1 MAQNI
6 DEVYSDLVRDERFK
20 SLYPTQSDFVQYL
33 ENEPTADADIEEL
46 FGVKSASE
54 YLKKKDQSI
63 IQNLG
68 EENSFSQSL
77 SVGQTEPVPQ
87 DPQAMVGQ
95 PQEGGDQNLGAVED
109 PYGLQALGLPPLGY
123 GKSAEGGPQPT
134 KKVDPA
140 VAQYVGSLD
149 LLIKEARGKGDI
161 TALTNVL
168 KTIGQFQL
176 DPKYSQYVK
185 QGQLKNQYDQLNSVI
200 ADIYAKKPMAFSDK
214 QFQEG
219 LTKMGLMNP
228 VGAKPQVL
236 ETARKENIPTLFP
249 KQPGAPFIQKPIQ
262 QQIDELN
269 TPKPLD
275 EKSKA
280 VISYLSSYDEQQNA
294 FDYDIQMLMG
304 NNQDPSYEMSSEFK
318 EGYLTSQEQVF
329 DKTFQTD
336 VNNMLGDAIYNL
348 PNNFFDNDAIIK
360 KSVEVIDGKTGN
372 VRTVTENKVNP
383 TRKLTTD
390 YGIYMLDD
398 AGNPKVNPIYLDRYV
413 ERMMTL
419 PSGIV
424 TPQVVDAFNMKR
436 KASGLDE
443 YTKEDI
449 VKIIKP
455 RVLRLA
461 TISAEQNLQNT
472 IVEQRLAKVN
482 VFEDEVQKVNRDLD
496 NDVKMLVGNSQKLIN
511 NYQVEIVEASK
522 SEVDVLTSKLQK
534 TNEQLYNEYT
544 IASQNTASPELK
556 NAAYQTYLQ
565 RVSENSSMYEE
576 QLSAI
581 RKDSENAF
589 KDYALKIE
597 NDAKT
602 ELEEIKK
609 KYGVVADSNEEGKLT
624 TAAYRKYRDTYKEQ
638 YNQYKAQEQANSNA
652 MGWRLTDILQSGSA
666 RVFGNAIQALNA
678 AVGYED
684 NPVTDLLK
692 YMDFVQTKS
701 EVAIKPFSQVLDEDG
716 LFSVQALKTAV
727 QSTVQQGPN
736 LGMGIAATALSGN
749 PFIGGSLMWGSETI
763 DQVGQNYRDVFART
777 GSVLQ
782 AENAAA
788 ETLQTQI
795 LIAPVYTV
803 SMLPFTKGFLSKL
816 ASGGNAFGFVKK
828 FGLGLALEAGEEIPV
843 EIAQNYLSYKFG
855 TDTPE
860 KFATWLSKNG
870 GNTALDVLPSIAVL
884 GGGSAGMETYSER
897 MTEQAKSRVLATL
910 GRLGLSQTVS
920 DAIQVI
926 GEGGVN
932 ILPEYLYR
940 TQQIDINELKDMKRA
955 FAEVVKAL
963 PQAQELIRDQDAQK
977 YYVTLA
983 SRKAEVQRKL
993 EETQDE
999 SYKEKLSE
1007 TIKSIDKKMTD
1018 MAVGKPQ
1025 QLTKITFKDGGSVV
1039 LANDEMAI
1047 FLNNKNFLNDVA
1059 DGTTQVTTQDS
1070 NINRIVEEKKK
1081 QLEVEIEQA
1090 TDKGGKRLIAA
1101 QTKARQRG
1109 ATVKDGDKLNAVAQ
1123 KARQNGQKNVD
1134 SILNQAAIL
1143 QSALTELAPGT
1154 NIVFLNNDEYLQTMD
1169 EVKGKK
1175 NSAGNFTYKKNDDG
1189 TYSIEVQI
1197 NLDKAVSTTAA
1208 HEVGHALLLR
1218 TLGMDPKL
1226 FDAMRAQL
1234 KNVIASNIDNRVLAD
1249 IDNLISNYSTVEQ
1262 SEEFLV
1268 ELGSTMVLNQKKL
1281 EISTIE
1287 KIAKVISDFIARITG
1302 GKVQLFEDISTRV
1315 DFVNFMNG
1323 MVETLST
1330 GQLAKPIKD
1339 KINAVQEQTA
1349 GQVPVQSETGVGQEM
1364 VEGEPKAKSQVA
1376 TEEGKSQEEVT
1387 SPLTPEEQEIQ
1398 QEEVA
1403 NFVENADEFNPG
1415 IAVPVNPNQSF
1426 EKFESKAQLG
1436 KYDAV
1441 IDGVSFSNELPTKTL
1456 KEIAKEYDGRLFII
1470 TSDGTGYGIDS
1481 EGNPIYGGFGFLT
1494 HPKNQEDGV
1503 GFASVDTSTVKS
1515 TVTRIRKIYGNG
1527 KVAVL
1532 VMIQPPYT
1540 TINNSYGSH
1549 YFIRSMK
1556 QLASDPKQLN
1566 EAKNS
1571 FKEWVQ
1577 SNKEAMRNLKKED
1590 SKKGKRNTLSSLFRL
1605 IDSIDANTDVNA
1617 FTKEFLKDTTFDSRK
1632 LIFQGLI
1639 PDKANLQMGK
1649 NTPAL
1654 KRLFIE
1660 NGFNTESFLAEYGDK
1675 TFLSDNLIAEDKG
1688 GFVVGGFE
1696 IDIKAEEKMLSE
1708 IEELQSK
1715 GFVHPLFNGKL
1726 PGTNHF
1732 ALDGLYGVNENFV
1745 KFNKPQRVFDYEK
1758 IASLYENENLIPTEK
1773 PKKKTDVEEGRKY
1786 ASDKRDEIVRENFK
1800 SEGDYEVEAVE
1811 KIKEKFPPNK
1821 QLNFEKEIL
1830 PDLGYT
1836 NLKSAKKIA
1845 FKKGIGES
1853 MGILVDRDADVAT
1866 DVARGTGFQPTKAG
1880 KEGLKKADFKK
1891 GFGSKSQLTAP
1902 SSDKWSPSLTQSQV
1916 DAKLSETGVRTKTEN
1931 DRLLQ
1936 ETQKGNETQRNNIS
1950 TYSSFVNG
1958 IISKYGKDNLANKN
1972 ILDAGAGLGI
1982 GAKAATQA
1990 GIANSYK
1997 TFEPFPSISDG
2008 KWEKFSGT
2016 QQPNF
2021 TDFAAIENN
2030 SQDILVNNAVL
2041 NVVPADIR
2049 QSIVENIGRVLKP
2062 GGQAYVSVR
2071 GIKESAL
2078 MESLAAAKGGKSK
2091 NVFLSDSEYYVPGT
2105 QGDYQK
2111 GFSEVE
2117 LQAYVQDV
2125 LGSQYDVQISREP
2138 FWKSNANAPK
2148 VVITKKEKATEPF
2161 KSKSQLDF
2169 TQIRPEY
2176 DAVMN
2181 QQFGTKKAAYKALVE
2196 KGYTPKRIKEAIG
2209 LYDFDESAFKQ
2220 AQSEI
2225 AVNAINAV
2233 AQTYNNRQ
2241 DEIKDMI
2248 NQNIG
2253 DMESIYGDLIDQG
2266 YSNLEIF
2273 TAARDLDFL
2282 SPQDLVDIFG
2292 AEYRQTVKKAINA
2305 STPYPTDFLD
2315 ELEDD
2320 ARTLK
2325 VSQRAA
2331 DVADVVRET
2340 GLGLVDSAV
2349 AIDAL
2354 LEYLKTNGF
2363 DQIAIALTE
2372 GVKQFAKD
2380 RGVLEKTADWAD
2392 AVTSGT
2398 LGDKLYSPEAI
2409 NYAFSVSSELFSQAG
2424 RILQLAR
2431 YFNETNQLA
2440 MIERQLS
2447 ASGVVL
2453 TQMQKQTLEA
2463 LVNDY
2468 KAAQDDNKAKLKAL
2482 EEDWSD
2488 QAWEAFNES
2497 EKAVG
2502 MATIRVAQFL
2512 EARKPIF
2519 WNERLT
2525 SGAARA
2531 LLNVGTTVLS
2541 FVANVENNIW
2551 STNWA
2556 ARTIQKFR
2564 DALGSGI
2571 KGNTLSFSNWKMARK
2586 LTSKR
2591 MWFDMNNNAK
2601 FGVIDTSQGI
2611 NRYYD
2616 NLAQVNFFRDVKWN
2630 YNFMK
2635 AMVKKVLN
2643 KDFESMTPEEQ
2654 ADAYD
2659 LTLVKLKSG
2668 DVELRDGK
2676 TYTFARSLAWSLGT
2690 GPILAAS
2697 RGNASLLLNT
2707 GGPLFAEAT
2716 GRIMSYGG
2724 DIAFGYM
2731 AAQRAMIDY
2740 FQNVQGTRF
2749 QNGIF
2754 DSMLNEADG
2763 KMDEKTIR
2771 ALSEIL
2777 RADAELYARFEKE
2790 GLKRTL
2796 LGDNIISGGISLLR
2810 GKLRKKIR
2818 TTYTENRKLVGGST
2832 MADELRREFLTLRGL
2847 KKNTLQLVDV
2857 GLFTLMPFT
2866 KVPVNFLGS
2875 AIAKTVPVISGPKYI
2890 MAEAFYQFK
2899 YNQFNQKYPGIPALT
2914 TDKQKRDYEKAKIDL
2929 FAAKRQATYDAAQF
2943 VTSLAIYGIAMSA
2956 VKAGAILT
2964 DGGGDPEKEKALKTF
2979 GLRGGLYNATLH
2991 WEYLTSGMPSNFL
3004 ARRKAFAKEGDVM
3017 LNTNNAGFL
3026 GYAMGLY
3033 ASVYD
3038 GERKQEADNVMS
3050 LFDTQKSA
3058 LSMLATTAVSSG
3070 IENLPMFQGLA
3081 RIGEL
3086 LNDLKTPESSKNA
3099 WNNFASGTLS
3109 TSTAVFFPSFF
3120 SFMSKGNGEIVQ
3132 SAGEINKRA
3141 EDPNWPSVYGDVAV
3155 RVVQKLNRNISFN
3168 ENTRNE
3174 YYKAQIGPFG
3184 EDLSYKVTGA
3194 EPGTA
3199 LAYIQAFIDPFA
3211 IRMFSAPAKENQ
3223 REIQAY
3229 RESAQLFGNMT
3240 NLALIFQ
3247 QMTGR
3252 DFEWKTDGKTSSF
3265 FGIITNPMKNQFTY
3279 SKSAE
3284 NVGGLDE
3291 ENTYKL
3297 FDYNLPNDLYRQELK
3312 LRGEEFRKGMRKY
3325 IGVFEEVR
3333 AQVKTAVEDDDLER
3347 AKRLITNVFEEYQ
3360 NTLAETQRDYLLN
3373 YQTNREKQYLSTMN
3387 NRKLF
3392 TEQEKQIMK
3401 KNGFMNE
3408 QGLIP

>member
-1 MAQNI
+1 
-6 DEVYSDLVRDERFK
+6 
-20 SLYPTQSDFVQYL
+20 
-33 ENEPTADADIEEL
+33 
-46 FGVKSASE
+46 
-54 YLKKKDQSI
+54 
-63 IQNLG
+63 
-68 EENSFSQSL
+68 
-77 SVGQTEPVPQ
+77 
-87 DPQAMVGQ
+87 
-95 PQEGGDQNLGAVED
+95 
-109 PYGLQALGLPPLGY
+109 
-123 GKSAEGGPQPT
+123 
-134 KKVDPA
+134 
-140 VAQYVGSLD
+140 
-149 LLIKEARGKGDI
+149 
-161 TALTNVL
+161 
-168 KTIGQFQL
+168 
-176 DPKYSQYVK
+176 
-185 QGQLKNQYDQLNSVI
+185 
-200 ADIYAKKPMAFSDK
+200 
-214 QFQEG
+214 
-219 LTKMGLMNP
+219 
-228 VGAKPQVL
+228 
-236 ETARKENIPTLFP
+236 
-249 KQPGAPFIQKPIQ
+249 
-262 QQIDELN
+262 
-269 TPKPLD
+269 
-275 EKSKA
+275 
-280 VISYLSSYDEQQNA
+280 
-294 FDYDIQMLMG
+294 
-304 NNQDPSYEMSSEFK
+304 
-318 EGYLTSQEQVF
+318 
-329 DKTFQTD
+329 
-336 VNNMLGDAIYNL
+336 
-348 PNNFFDNDAIIK
+348 
-360 KSVEVIDGKTGN
+360 
-372 VRTVTENKVNP
+372 
-383 TRKLTTD
+383 
-390 YGIYMLDD
+390 
-398 AGNPKVNPIYLDRYV
+398 
-413 ERMMTL
+413 
-419 PSGIV
+419 
-424 TPQVVDAFNMKR
+424 
-436 KASGLDE
+436 
-443 YTKEDI
+443 
-449 VKIIKP
+449 
-455 RVLRLA
+455 
-461 TISAEQNLQNT
+461 
-472 IVEQRLAKVN
+472 
-482 VFEDEVQKVNRDLD
+482 
-496 NDVKMLVGNSQKLIN
+496 
-511 NYQVEIVEASK
+511 
-522 SEVDVLTSKLQK
+522 
-534 TNEQLYNEYT
+534 
-544 IASQNTASPELK
+544 
-556 NAAYQTYLQ
+556 
-565 RVSENSSMYEE
+565 
-576 QLSAI
+576 
-581 RKDSENAF
+581 
-589 KDYALKIE
+589 
-597 NDAKT
+597 
-602 ELEEIKK
+602 
-609 KYGVVADSNEEGKLT
+609 
-624 TAAYRKYRDTYKEQ
+624 
-638 YNQYKAQEQANSNA
+638 
-652 MGWRLTDILQSGSA
+652 
-666 RVFGNAIQALNA
+666 
-678 AVGYED
+678 
-684 NPVTDLLK
+684 
-692 YMDFVQTKS
+692 
-701 EVAIKPFSQVLDEDG
+701 
-716 LFSVQALKTAV
+716 
-727 QSTVQQGPN
+727 
-736 LGMGIAATALSGN
+736 
-749 PFIGGSLMWGSETI
+749 
-763 DQVGQNYRDVFART
+763 
-777 GSVLQ
+777 
-782 AENAAA
+782 
-788 ETLQTQI
+788 
-795 LIAPVYTV
+795 
-803 SMLPFTKGFLSKL
+803 
-816 ASGGNAFGFVKK
+816 
-828 FGLGLALEAGEEIPV
+828 
-843 EIAQNYLSYKFG
+843 
-855 TDTPE
+855 
-860 KFATWLSKNG
+860 
-870 GNTALDVLPSIAVL
+870 
-884 GGGSAGMETYSER
+884 
-897 MTEQAKSRVLATL
+897 
-910 GRLGLSQTVS
+910 
-920 DAIQVI
+920 
-926 GEGGVN
+926 
-932 ILPEYLYR
+932 
-940 TQQIDINELKDMKRA
+940 
-955 FAEVVKAL
+955 
-963 PQAQELIRDQDAQK
+963 
-977 YYVTLA
+977 
-983 SRKAEVQRKL
+983 
-993 EETQDE
+993 
-999 SYKEKLSE
+999 
-1007 TIKSIDKKMTD
+1007 
-1018 MAVGKPQ
+1018 
-1025 QLTKITFKDGGSVV
+1025 
-1039 LANDEMAI
+1039 
-1047 FLNNKNFLNDVA
+1047 
-1059 DGTTQVTTQDS
+1059 
-1070 NINRIVEEKKK
+1070 
-1081 QLEVEIEQA
+1081 
-1090 TDKGGKRLIAA
+1090 
-1101 QTKARQRG
+1101 
-1109 ATVKDGDKLNAVAQ
+1109 
-1123 KARQNGQKNVD
+1123 
-1134 SILNQAAIL
+1134 
-1143 QSALTELAPGT
+1143 
-1154 NIVFLNNDEYLQTMD
+1154 
-1169 EVKGKK
+1169 
-1175 NSAGNFTYKKNDDG
+1175 
-1189 TYSIEVQI
+1189 
-1197 NLDKAVSTTAA
+1197 
-1208 HEVGHALLLR
+1208 
-1218 TLGMDPKL
+1218 
-1226 FDAMRAQL
+1226 
-1234 KNVIASNIDNRVLAD
+1234 
-1249 IDNLISNYSTVEQ
+1249 
-1262 SEEFLV
+1262 
-1268 ELGSTMVLNQKKL
+1268 
-1281 EISTIE
+1281 
-1287 KIAKVISDFIARITG
+1287 
-1302 GKVQLFEDISTRV
+1302 
-1315 DFVNFMNG
+1315 
-1323 MVETLST
+1323 
-1330 GQLAKPIKD
+1330 
-1339 KINAVQEQTA
+1339 
-1349 GQVPVQSETGVGQEM
+1349 
-1364 VEGEPKAKSQVA
+1364 
-1376 TEEGKSQEEVT
+1376 
-1387 SPLTPEEQEIQ
+1387 
-1398 QEEVA
+1398 
-1403 NFVENADEFNPG
+1403 
-1415 IAVPVNPNQSF
+1415 
-1426 EKFESKAQLG
+1426 
-1436 KYDAV
+1436 
-1441 IDGVSFSNELPTKTL
+1441 
-1456 KEIAKEYDGRLFII
+1456 
-1470 TSDGTGYGIDS
+1470 
-1481 EGNPIYGGFGFLT
+1481 
-1494 HPKNQEDGV
+1494 
-1503 GFASVDTSTVKS
+1503 
-1515 TVTRIRKIYGNG
+1515 
-1527 KVAVL
+1527 
-1532 VMIQPPYT
+1532 
-1540 TINNSYGSH
+1540 
-1549 YFIRSMK
+1549 
-1556 QLASDPKQLN
+1556 
-1566 EAKNS
+1566 
-1571 FKEWVQ
+1571 
-1577 SNKEAMRNLKKED
+1577 
-1590 SKKGKRNTLSSLFRL
+1590 
-1605 IDSIDANTDVNA
+1605 
-1617 FTKEFLKDTTFDSRK
+1617 
-1632 LIFQGLI
+1632 
-1639 PDKANLQMGK
+1639 
-1649 NTPAL
+1649 
-1654 KRLFIE
+1654 
-1660 NGFNTESFLAEYGDK
+1660 
-1675 TFLSDNLIAEDKG
+1675 
-1688 GFVVGGFE
+1688 
-1696 IDIKAEEKMLSE
+1696 
-1708 IEELQSK
+1708 
-1715 GFVHPLFNGKL
+1715 
-1726 PGTNHF
+1726 
-1732 ALDGLYGVNENFV
+1732 
-1745 KFNKPQRVFDYEK
+1745 
-1758 IASLYENENLIPTEK
+1758 
-1773 PKKKTDVEEGRKY
+1773 
-1786 ASDKRDEIVRENFK
+1786 
-1800 SEGDYEVEAVE
+1800 
-1811 KIKEKFPPNK
+1811 
-1821 QLNFEKEIL
+1821 
-1830 PDLGYT
+1830 
-1836 NLKSAKKIA
+1836 
-1845 FKKGIGES
+1845 

>member
-1 MAQNI
+1 
-6 DEVYSDLVRDERFK
+6 
-20 SLYPTQSDFVQYL
+20 
-33 ENEPTADADIEEL
+33 
-46 FGVKSASE
+46 
-54 YLKKKDQSI
+54 
-63 IQNLG
+63 
-68 EENSFSQSL
+68 
-77 SVGQTEPVPQ
+77 
-87 DPQAMVGQ
+87 
-95 PQEGGDQNLGAVED
+95 
-109 PYGLQALGLPPLGY
+109 
-123 GKSAEGGPQPT
+123 
-134 KKVDPA
+134 
-140 VAQYVGSLD
+140 
-149 LLIKEARGKGDI
+149 
-161 TALTNVL
+161 
-168 KTIGQFQL
+168 
-176 DPKYSQYVK
+176 
-185 QGQLKNQYDQLNSVI
+185 
-200 ADIYAKKPMAFSDK
+200 
-214 QFQEG
+214 
-219 LTKMGLMNP
+219 MN
-228 VGAKPQVL
+228 
-236 ETARKENIPTLFP
+236 
-249 KQPGAPFIQKPIQ
+249 
-262 QQIDELN
+262 
-269 TPKPLD
+269 
-275 EKSKA
+275 
-280 VISYLSSYDEQQNA
+280 
-294 FDYDIQMLMG
+294 
-304 NNQDPSYEMSSEFK
+304 
-318 EGYLTSQEQVF
+318 
-329 DKTFQTD
+329 
-336 VNNMLGDAIYNL
+336 
-348 PNNFFDNDAIIK
+348 
-360 KSVEVIDGKTGN
+360 
-372 VRTVTENKVNP
+372 
-383 TRKLTTD
+383 
-390 YGIYMLDD
+390 
-398 AGNPKVNPIYLDRYV
+398 
-413 ERMMTL
+413 
-419 PSGIV
+419 
-424 TPQVVDAFNMKR
+424 
-436 KASGLDE
+436 
-443 YTKEDI
+443 
-449 VKIIKP
+449 
-455 RVLRLA
+455 
-461 TISAEQNLQNT
+461 
-472 IVEQRLAKVN
+472 
-482 VFEDEVQKVNRDLD
+482 
-496 NDVKMLVGNSQKLIN
+496 
-511 NYQVEIVEASK
+511 
-522 SEVDVLTSKLQK
+522 EVD
-534 TNEQLYNEYT
+534 
-544 IASQNTASPELK
+544 
-556 NAAYQTYLQ
+556 
-565 RVSENSSMYEE
+565 
-576 QLSAI
+576 
-581 RKDSENAF
+581 
-589 KDYALKIE
+589 
-597 NDAKT
+597 
-602 ELEEIKK
+602 
-609 KYGVVADSNEEGKLT
+609 
-624 TAAYRKYRDTYKEQ
+624 
-638 YNQYKAQEQANSNA
+638 
-652 MGWRLTDILQSGSA
+652 
-666 RVFGNAIQALNA
+666 
-678 AVGYED
+678 
-684 NPVTDLLK
+684 
-692 YMDFVQTKS
+692 
-701 EVAIKPFSQVLDEDG
+701 
-716 LFSVQALKTAV
+716 
-727 QSTVQQGPN
+727 
-736 LGMGIAATALSGN
+736 
-749 PFIGGSLMWGSETI
+749 
-763 DQVGQNYRDVFART
+763 
-777 GSVLQ
+777 
-782 AENAAA
+782 
-788 ETLQTQI
+788 
-795 LIAPVYTV
+795 
-803 SMLPFTKGFLSKL
+803 
-816 ASGGNAFGFVKK
+816 
-828 FGLGLALEAGEEIPV
+828 
-843 EIAQNYLSYKFG
+843 
-855 TDTPE
+855 
-860 KFATWLSKNG
+860 
-870 GNTALDVLPSIAVL
+870 
-884 GGGSAGMETYSER
+884 
-897 MTEQAKSRVLATL
+897 
-910 GRLGLSQTVS
+910 
-920 DAIQVI
+920 
-926 GEGGVN
+926 
-932 ILPEYLYR
+932 
-940 TQQIDINELKDMKRA
+940 
-955 FAEVVKAL
+955 
-963 PQAQELIRDQDAQK
+963 
-977 YYVTLA
+977 
-983 SRKAEVQRKL
+983 
-993 EETQDE
+993 
-999 SYKEKLSE
+999 
-1007 TIKSIDKKMTD
+1007 
-1018 MAVGKPQ
+1018 
-1025 QLTKITFKDGGSVV
+1025 
-1039 LANDEMAI
+1039 
-1047 FLNNKNFLNDVA
+1047 
-1059 DGTTQVTTQDS
+1059 
-1070 NINRIVEEKKK
+1070 
-1081 QLEVEIEQA
+1081 
-1090 TDKGGKRLIAA
+1090 
-1101 QTKARQRG
+1101 
-1109 ATVKDGDKLNAVAQ
+1109 
-1123 KARQNGQKNVD
+1123 
-1134 SILNQAAIL
+1134 
-1143 QSALTELAPGT
+1143 
-1154 NIVFLNNDEYLQTMD
+1154 
-1169 EVKGKK
+1169 GKK
-1175 NSAGNFTYKKNDDG
+1175 NSVGNFTFKKNEDG
-1189 TYSIEVQI
+1189 TYDVEIQI
-1197 NLDKAVSTTAA
+1197 NLDKAVSTTVA

-1218 TLGMDPKL
+1218 ALGSDPKL

-1234 KNVIASNIDNRVLAD
+1234 KNVISSKIDNRALAD
-1249 IDNLISNYSTVEQ
+1249 IDKLLANYSKAEQ
-1262 SEEFLV
+1262 GEEFLV
-1268 ELGSTMVLNQKKL
+1268 ELGSVMVLNQKKL
-1281 EISTIE
+1281 DIATIE

-1302 GKVQLFEDISTRV
+1302 GKVQLFDKISTRV
-1315 DFVNFMNG
+1315 DFANFMNG

-1330 GQLAKPIKD
+1330 GQLAAPI
-1339 KINAVQEQTA
+1339 
-1349 GQVPVQSETGVGQEM
+1349 
-1364 VEGEPKAKSQVA
+1364 
-1376 TEEGKSQEEVT
+1376 
-1387 SPLTPEEQEIQ
+1387 
-1398 QEEVA
+1398 
-1403 NFVENADEFNPG
+1403 
-1415 IAVPVNPNQSF
+1415 
-1426 EKFESKAQLG
+1426 
-1436 KYDAV
+1436 
-1441 IDGVSFSNELPTKTL
+1441 
-1456 KEIAKEYDGRLFII
+1456 R
-1470 TSDGTGYGIDS
+1470 
-1481 EGNPIYGGFGFLT
+1481 
-1494 HPKNQEDGV
+1494 
-1503 GFASVDTSTVKS
+1503 
-1515 TVTRIRKIYGNG
+1515 
-1527 KVAVL
+1527 
-1532 VMIQPPYT
+1532 
-1540 TINNSYGSH
+1540 
-1549 YFIRSMK
+1549 
-1556 QLASDPKQLN
+1556 
-1566 EAKNS
+1566 
-1571 FKEWVQ
+1571 
-1577 SNKEAMRNLKKED
+1577 
-1590 SKKGKRNTLSSLFRL
+1590 
-1605 IDSIDANTDVNA
+1605 
-1617 FTKEFLKDTTFDSRK
+1617 
-1632 LIFQGLI
+1632 
-1639 PDKANLQMGK
+1639 
-1649 NTPAL
+1649 
-1654 KRLFIE
+1654 
-1660 NGFNTESFLAEYGDK
+1660 
-1675 TFLSDNLIAEDKG
+1675 
-1688 GFVVGGFE
+1688 
-1696 IDIKAEEKMLSE
+1696 
-1708 IEELQSK
+1708 
-1715 GFVHPLFNGKL
+1715 
-1726 PGTNHF
+1726 
-1732 ALDGLYGVNENFV
+1732 
-1745 KFNKPQRVFDYEK
+1745 EK
-1758 IASLYENENLIPTEK
+1758 IASQSQKGTQATQESQTQGVRSKARVNIENVELVKNRYTNPSFSDIIEFKVDGGYLEIGKVKGAARYGIITLMVDEEQRNNGIATALLKRALNETKGELSGMASNDVAVALNYKLGMRTFEGGRELSLEETKKQRADNSYESVRMILPEGKQGDNYKPFVEAKEVRSKAQEGQAVDKDVISVTDYNERARELAQAVKRGDIGAINTMAKEMAVKVPSNAVLVPMPSKTGKATNMKILAEAISKISMAPVADVLTGKNRKSLYEA
-1773 PKKKTDVEEGRKY
+1773 KKKGESISADDLKMELSGKLPKGKIPIIIDNVLATGTTFRAAKDVIPNAKIIVHSVDQLAFAQATQESQTEEEIILDAVENPLTTEDVEGREIEPGYEVFDQPIVIDSTKGRTNRKPFRSK
-1786 ASDKRDEIVRENFK
+1786 ASIKRDFEINDDDFVDADEINGKTMVGFMGDVQVTGSVTTPTGLTLTGFGGPNYPAQANRNLEKDADGYFVGKAAVWASTFKDSTGKLMKRMKNAQGALIGAQQNTGILGNRLMLKYFGEELKTASEKINSEETIVNFIN
-1800 SEGDYEVEAVE
+1800 E
-1811 KIKEKFPPNK
+1811 KIKTQFKKDKKTGVTSTYSEALGGVESFSSIDEFVDYLDPYFTSDQFVAKYPDSNNIVQKGDKKVTLLEAENTKKGERVVPYELRGGLFVKMFNIDSHKKFGVPSIVQGK
-1821 QLNFEKEIL
+1821 
-1830 PDLGYT
+1830 GYT
-1836 NLKSAKKIA
+1836 YDETVLEYANDTMFGEAGYGDFVGFVEFDPDTLKLEKVDQSSDFFNPSYEWVITAEKVRFKYFNEFLDGRALFYENVSASKKANQTPFGLRGKAAAARAI
-1845 FKKGIGES
+1845 
-1853 MGILVDRDADVAT
+1853 MGS
-1866 DVARGTGFQPTKAG
+1866 QPTTTIDSKKV
-1880 KEGLKKADFKK
+1880 KERQK

-1902 SSDKWSPSLTQSQV
+1902 SSDKWSPSLTQEQV
-1916 DAKLSETGVRTKTEN
+1916 DAKLAETGVRTKTEN

-1936 ETQKGNETQRNNIS
+1936 ETKKGNETQRNNIS

-2062 GGQAYVSVR
+2062 GGQAYISVR

-2078 MESLAAAKGGKSK
+2078 MESLAAAKSGKSK

-2117 LQAYVQDV
+2117 LQAYAQDV
-2125 LGSQYDVQISREP
+2125 LGPQYDVQISREP

-2148 VVITKKEKATEPF
+2148 VVITKKEKATGPF

-2181 QQFGTKKAAYKALVE
+2181 QQFGTKKAAYKALIE

-2209 LYDFDESAFKQ
+2209 LYDFDESAFKK

-2225 AVNAINAV
+2225 AVNAITAV
-2233 AQTYNNRQ
+2233 AQTYNDRQ
-2241 DEIKDMI
+2241 DEIKDAI
-2248 NQNIG
+2248 SQNIG
-2253 DMESIYGDLIDQG
+2253 DMESIYGQLIEDG
-2266 YSNLEIF
+2266 FSNLEIF
-2273 TAARDLDFL
+2273 TAARDLEFL
-2282 SPQDLVDIFG
+2282 SPQDLIDIFG
-2292 AEYRQTVKKAINA
+2292 AEYRETVKRAINA

-2315 ELEDD
+2315 ELEGD

-2325 VSQRAA
+2325 VSQTAA
-2331 DVADVVRET
+2331 DVADVVREA

-2349 AIDAL
+2349 AIDSL

-2380 RGVLEKTADWAD
+2380 RGILEKTADWTA

-2440 MIERQLS
+2440 MIERQLA

-2453 TQMQKQTLEA
+2453 TQMQKQTLES

-2468 KAAQDDNKAKLKAL
+2468 KAAQADNKEKLKAL

-2531 LLNVGTTVLS
+2531 LLNVGTTILS

-2551 STNWA
+2551 STNFA

-2571 KGNTLSFSNWKMARK
+2571 KGNTLSFSNWRMARK

-2601 FGVIDTSQGI
+2601 FGVMDTSQGI

-2635 AMVKKVLN
+2635 TMVKKVLN
-2643 KDFESMTPEEQ
+2643 RDFESMTPEEQ

-2668 DVELRDGK
+2668 DIELRDGK

-2690 GPILAAS
+2690 GPMLAAS

-2749 QNGIF
+2749 QNGVF
-2754 DSMLNEADG
+2754 DSMLSEADG

-2818 TTYTENRKLVGGST
+2818 TMYTENRKVVGGSNL
-2832 MADELRREFLTLRGL
+2832 AQELRRELLTVRGL
-2847 KKNTLQLVDV
+2847 GKNTLQLIDV

-2875 AIAKTVPVISGPKYI
+2875 AIAKTLPVISGPKYI
-2890 MAEAFYQFK
+2890 IAEGLYQFK
-2899 YNQFNQKYPGIPALT
+2899 YNQFNEKYPGIPPLT

-2929 FAAKRQATYDAAQF
+2929 FSAKRQATYDAAQF

-2991 WEYLTSGMPSNFL
+2991 WEYIKAGMPSNFL
-3004 ARRKAFAKEGDVM
+3004 ARRKGFVKEGDVM

-3038 GERKQEADNVMS
+3038 GERKQEADNTMS

-3120 SFMSKGNGEIVQ
+3120 SFMSKGNAEMVQ

-3141 EDPNWPSVYGDVAV
+3141 EDPSWPSVYGDVV
-3155 RVVQKLNRNISFN
+3155 LRVVQKLNRNISFN

-3174 YYKAQIGPFG
+3174 YYEAQIGPFG
-3184 EDLSYKVTGA
+3184 EDLSYKVTVA

-3199 LAYIQAFIDPFA
+3199 GAYVQAFLDPFA

-3252 DFEWKTDGKTSSF
+3252 DFEWRPDGKTSSF

-3279 SKSAE
+3279 SNYAK

-3312 LRGEEFRKGMRKY
+3312 LRGEEFRKAMRKY
-3325 IGVFEEVR
+3325 IGKFETVR
-3333 AQVKTAVEDDDLER
+3333 AQVQTFVEQGDEES

-3360 NTLAETQRDYLLN
+3360 STLAETQKDYLLN

-3408 QGLIP
+3408 EGLIP

>member
-6 DEVYSDLVRDERFK
+6 DEVYSDLVQDERFK

-46 FGVKSASE
+46 FGIRSASE

-68 EENSFSQSL
+68 EENSFSQSPL
-77 SVGQTEPVPQ
+77 VGQTEPVSQ
-87 DPQAMVGQ
+87 EPQAMVEQ
-95 PQEGGDQNLGAVED
+95 PQQGGDQNLGGVED

-149 LLIKEARGKGDI
+149 LLVKEARGKGDI

-236 ETARKENIPTLFP
+236 ETARKENSPTMFP

-262 QQIDELN
+262 QLIDEIS
-269 TPKPLD
+269 TPEPLD
-275 EKSKA
+275 QKSKA
-280 VISYLSSYDEQQNA
+280 VISYLSSYDEEKNA
-294 FDYDIQMLMG
+294 FDYDIQLLMG
-304 NNQDPSYEMSSEFK
+304 NNQNPGYEMSSTLK
-318 EGYLTSQEQVF
+318 ADYLTSQEQTF
-329 DKTFQTD
+329 DKTFQAD

-383 TRKLTTD
+383 NRKLTTD

-461 TISAEQNLQNT
+461 TISAQQNLENS
-472 IVEQRLAKVN
+472 IVEQRLAKIN
-482 VFEDEVQKVNRDLD
+482 VFEDEVEKVNRDLD
-496 NDVKMLVGNSQKLIN
+496 YDVKMLVSNSQKLIN
-511 NYQVEIVEASK
+511 NYQIEIVESSK
-522 SEVDVLTSKLQK
+522 EEVDVLTSKLQK

-544 IASQNTASPELK
+544 ISAQNTASPELK

-581 RKDSENAF
+581 RKNSENTF

-597 NDAKT
+597 GDAKV
-602 ELEEIKK
+602 ELDGIKK
-609 KYGVVADSNEEGKLT
+609 KYGVVADANEEGKLT
-624 TAAYRKYRDTYKEQ
+624 TAAYRKYVEAYKDQ
-638 YNQYKAQEQANSNA
+638 YNQYKTQEQVNSNA

-684 NPVTDLLK
+684 NPLTDLMK

-701 EVAIKPFSQVLDEDG
+701 EVAIKPFSQVLDDEG

-816 ASGGNAFGFVKK
+816 ARGGNALGFAKK
-828 FGLGLALEAGEEIPV
+828 FGYGLALEAGEEIPV
-843 EIAQNYLSYKFG
+843 EITQNYLSYKFG

-897 MTEQAKSRVLATL
+897 MTEQAKGRVLATL
-910 GRLGLSQTVS
+910 GRLGMSQTVA

-955 FAEVVKAL
+955 FGEVVKAL

-999 SYKEKLSE
+999 SYKEKLTE

-1039 LANDEMAI
+1039 LADDEMAI

-1081 QLEVEIEQA
+1081 QLEVEIEEA
-1090 TDKGGKRLIAA
+1090 TDKGAKVLNAA
-1101 QTKARQRG
+1101 QTKAKQRG
-1109 ATVKDGDKLNAVAQ
+1109 ATVKDGNKLNAVAQ

-1134 SILNQAAIL
+1134 SILNEATVL
-1143 QSALTELAPGT
+1143 QSALTELAPGAS
-1154 NIVFLNNDEYLQTMD
+1154 IVFLNNDEYLQTMD
-1169 EVKGKK
+1169 EVDGKE
-1175 NSAGNFTYKKNDDG
+1175 NSVGNFTYKKNDDG
-1189 TYSIEVQI
+1189 TYSIEIQI
-1197 NLDKAVSTTAA
+1197 NLDRAVSTTVA

-1226 FDAMRAQL
+1226 FDTMRAQL
-1234 KNVIASNIDNRVLAD
+1234 KNVIASKIDNRVLAD
-1249 IDNLISNYSTVEQ
+1249 IDKLISDYSSVGQ

-1268 ELGSTMVLNQKKL
+1268 ELGSIMVLNQKKL
-1281 EISTIE
+1281 EISIIE

-1302 GKVQLFEDISTRV
+1302 GKVQLFDKISTRV

-1364 VEGEPKAKSQVA
+1364 VEGKPKAESQGI
-1376 TEEGKSQEEVT
+1376 TEEGKNQEEVIVDAVEN
-1387 SPLTPEEQEIQ
+1387 PLTTEDVEGREI
-1398 QEEVA
+1398 EPGYEVFDQPIVVDA
-1403 NFVENADEFNPG
+1403 SKGRTNRKPFR
-1415 IAVPVNPNQSF
+1415 
-1426 EKFESKAQLG
+1426 SKASIKRDFTISDNDFADVDAIEG
-1436 KYDAV
+1436 KTMVGFMGDV
-1441 IDGVSFSNELPTKTL
+1441 QITGSVTTPTGLTL
-1456 KEIAKEYDGRLFII
+1456 
-1470 TSDGTGYGIDS
+1470 S
-1481 EGNPIYGGFGFLT
+1481 GFGG
-1494 HPKNQEDGV
+1494 PNYPAQ
-1503 GFASVDTSTVKS
+1503 A
-1515 TVTRIRKIYGNG
+1515 N
-1527 KVAVL
+1527 
-1532 VMIQPPYT
+1532 
-1540 TINNSYGSH
+1540 
-1549 YFIRSMK
+1549 
-1556 QLASDPKQLN
+1556 
-1566 EAKNS
+1566 
-1571 FKEWVQ
+1571 
-1577 SNKEAMRNLKKED
+1577 RNLEKDADGYFVGKAAVWSSTFED
-1590 SKKGKRNTLSSLFRL
+1590 STGKLMKRMQDAEGALIGAQQNTGILGNRL
-1605 IDSIDANTDVNA
+1605 
-1617 FTKEFLKDTTFDSRK
+1617 
-1632 LIFQGLI
+1632 
-1639 PDKANLQMGK
+1639 
-1649 NTPAL
+1649 
-1654 KRLFIE
+1654 
-1660 NGFNTESFLAEYGDK
+1660 
-1675 TFLSDNLIAEDKG
+1675 
-1688 GFVVGGFE
+1688 
-1696 IDIKAEEKMLSE
+1696 MLRYFG
-1708 IEELQSK
+1708 EELKTAS
-1715 GFVHPLFNGKL
+1715 
-1726 PGTNHF
+1726 
-1732 ALDGLYGVNENFV
+1732 
-1745 KFNKPQRVFDYEK
+1745 EK
-1758 IASLYENENLIPTEK
+1758 INS
-1773 PKKKTDVEEGRKY
+1773 EET
-1786 ASDKRDEIVRENFK
+1786 IVNFIN
-1800 SEGDYEVEAVE
+1800 E
-1811 KIKEKFPPNK
+1811 KIKTQFKKDKNTGVTSTFSEGLGGVESFSSIEEFVDYLDPYFTSDQFVAKYPNSNNIVQKGDKKVTLLESKNTKKDRRIVPYELRGALFVKMFNIDSHKKFG
-1821 QLNFEKEIL
+1821 L
-1830 PDLGYT
+1830 PSIVPGKGYT
-1836 NLKSAKKIA
+1836 YDKTVLEYANDTMFGEAGYGDFVGFVEFDPTTLKLEKVDQSSDFFNPSYEWVITAEKVRFKYFNEFVDGRALFYDNTSASKEANQTPFGLRPKAAAARAI
-1845 FKKGIGES
+1845 
-1853 MGILVDRDADVAT
+1853 MGSQPITTIEADKV
-1866 DVARGTGFQPTKAG
+1866 
-1880 KEGLKKADFKK
+1880 KERQK

-1902 SSDKWSPSLTQSQV
+1902 SSDKWSSSLTQAQV
-1916 DAKLSETGVRTKTEN
+1916 DAKLAETGVRTKTEN

-1958 IISKYGKDNLANKN
+1958 IISKYGKENLASKN

-2148 VVITKKEKATEPF
+2148 VVITKKEKATGPF

-2233 AQTYNNRQ
+2233 AQTYNDRQ

-2380 RGVLEKTADWAD
+2380 RGILEKTADWAD

-2571 KGNTLSFSNWKMARK
+2571 KGNTLSFSNWRMARK

-2591 MWFDMNNNAK
+2591 MWFDMHNNAK
-2601 FGVIDTSQGI
+2601 FGVMDTTQGI

-2643 KDFESMTPEEQ
+2643 RDFESMTPEEQ

-2777 RADAELYARFEKE
+2777 RADAELYSRFEKE

-2818 TTYTENRKLVGGST
+2818 TLYTENRKVVGGST
-2832 MADELRREFLTLRGL
+2832 IAEELRREVLTGRGL
-2847 KKNTLQLVDV
+2847 IKNTLQVVDV

-2875 AIAKTVPVISGPKYI
+2875 AIAKTVPFLAGPKYI
-2890 MAEAFYQFK
+2890 FAEGLYQFK
-2899 YNQFNQKYPGIPALT
+2899 YNEFNKKYPGIPPLT

-2929 FAAKRQATYDAAQF
+2929 FAAKRQATYDSAQF

-3004 ARRKAFAKEGDVM
+3004 ARRKGFAKEGDVM

-3120 SFMSKGNGEIVQ
+3120 SLMSKGNAEMVQ

-3141 EDPNWPSVYGDVAV
+3141 ENPNWPSVYGDVAV

-3168 ENTRNE
+3168 EATRNE

-3184 EDLSYKVTGA
+3184 EDLSYKVTVA

-3199 LAYIQAFIDPFA
+3199 AAYIQAFIDPFA

-3223 REIQAY
+3223 KEIQAY
-3229 RESAQLFGNMT
+3229 RESAQLFGGMT

-3247 QMTGR
+3247 HMTGR
-3252 DFEWKTDGKTSSF
+3252 DFEWKPDGKTSSF
-3265 FGIITNPMKNQFTY
+3265 FGIITNPMKNQFSY
-3279 SKSAE
+3279 SNSAK

-3312 LRGEEFRKGMRKY
+3312 LRGEEFRKAMRKY
-3325 IGVFEEVR
+3325 IGKFETTT

-3347 AKRLITNVFEEYQ
+3347 AKRLITDVFEEYQ
-3360 NTLAETQRDYLLN
+3360 STLAEAQKDYLLN

-3392 TEQEKQIMK
+3392 TEKEKEIMK

-3408 QGLIP
+3408 EGLIP

>member
-6 DEVYSDLVRDERFK
+6 DEVYNDLVQDERFK
-20 SLYPTQSDFVQYL
+20 SLYPSQSDFVQYL

-46 FGVKSASE
+46 FGVRSASE

-109 PYGLQALGLPPLGY
+109 PYGLQALGLPPLGI

-140 VAQYVGSLD
+140 VAQYIGALE
-149 LLIKEARGKGDI
+149 LLAKDARAKGDL
-161 TALTNVL
+161 AAVTNVL
-168 KTIGQFQL
+168 KSIGQFQL
-176 DPKYSQYVK
+176 DPKYSQYAK
-185 QGQLKNQYDQLNSVI
+185 EGQFKNQYDQLNAVI
-200 ADIYAKKPMAFSDK
+200 ADVYAKKPMAFSDK
-214 QFQEG
+214 QFQDG
-219 LTKMGLMNP
+219 LTKFGLLNP

-236 ETARKENIPTLFP
+236 LAARRENTPTLFP

-294 FDYDIQMLMG
+294 FDYDVQMLMG
-304 NNQDPSYEMSSEFK
+304 NNQDLGYEMSSEFK

-329 DKTFQTD
+329 DKTFQND
-336 VNNMLGDAIYNL
+336 VNNMLGNAIYNL
-348 PNNFFDNDAIIK
+348 PANFFDNDAIVK
-360 KSVEVIDGKTGN
+360 NSTEVIDGRTGT
-372 VRTVTENKVNP
+372 VRTVVESKVNP
-383 TRKLTTD
+383 NRKLTTD
-390 YGIYMLDD
+390 NGIYMLDD
-398 AGNPKVNPIYLDRYV
+398 AGNPKVNPIYLDNYV
-413 ERMMTL
+413 ERMLTL
-419 PSGIV
+419 PGGIV
-424 TPQVVDAFNMKR
+424 SQQVVDAFNMKR

-449 VKIIKP
+449 AKIIKP

-461 TISAEQNLQNT
+461 TISAEQNLEST
-472 IVEQRLAKVN
+472 IVEQRLAKIN
-482 VFEDEVQKVNRDLD
+482 VFEDEVEKVNRNIDY
-496 NDVKMLVGNSQKLIN
+496 DVKMLVGNAQKLIN
-511 NYQVEIVEASK
+511 NYQIEIVESSK
-522 SEVDVLTSKLQK
+522 AEVDVLTTKLQK
-534 TNEQLYNEYT
+534 TNEQLFNEYK
-544 IASQNTASPELK
+544 IAAQNTASPELR
-556 NAAYQTYLQ
+556 NGAYQTYLQ
-565 RVSENSSMYEE
+565 RVSENSARYEE
-576 QLSAI
+576 QLSVI
-581 RKDSENAF
+581 RKNSEDAF
-589 KDYALKIE
+589 KDYALTIE
-597 NDAKT
+597 SDAKT
-602 ELEEIKK
+602 ELEQIKK
-609 KYGVVADSNEEGKLT
+609 KYDIAADLNEEGKLT
-624 TAAYRKYRDTYKEQ
+624 TAAYRKYRDAYKEQ
-638 YNQYKAQEQANSNA
+638 YSQYKSQEQANSNA

-684 NPVTDLLK
+684 NPVSDLLK

-701 EVAIKPFSQVLDEDG
+701 DVAIKPFSQVLDDEG
-716 LFSVQALKTAV
+716 FFSVQALKTAV

-736 LGMGIAATALSGN
+736 LGLGVATTALSGN

-795 LIAPVYTV
+795 MIAPVYTV

-816 ASGGNAFGFVKK
+816 ASGGNALGFAKK
-828 FGLGLALEAGEEIPV
+828 FGIGLALEAGEEIPV
-843 EIAQNYLSYKFG
+843 EIAQNYLSYKFA

-910 GRLGLSQTVS
+910 GRLGMSQTIS
-920 DAIQVI
+920 DAVQVI

-955 FAEVVKAL
+955 FGEVVKAL
-963 PQAQELIRDQDAQK
+963 PQAQELVRDQDSQK
-977 YYVTLA
+977 YFVTLA
-983 SRKAEVQRKL
+983 SEKARRQRQI

-999 SYKEKLSE
+999 TQKKILGQVVA
-1007 TIKSIDKKMTD
+1007 SIEKKMADVAT
-1018 MAVGKPQ
+1018 GKPQ

-1039 LANDEMAI
+1039 LANDEMAS
-1047 FLNNKNFLNDVA
+1047 FLNNKNFLSDVA
-1059 DGTTQVTTQDS
+1059 DGSIQVTTQDA

-1081 QLEVEIEQA
+1081 QLEVETQEA
-1090 TDKGGKRLIAA
+1090 TDEGGKTLRAA
-1101 QTKARQRG
+1101 QTNAKERG
-1109 ATVKDGDKLNAVAQ
+1109 ATIKDGERINAVAQ
-1123 KARQNGQKNVD
+1123 KARQNGQTNVD
-1134 SILNQAAIL
+1134 SILNQAAVL
-1143 QSALTELAPGT
+1143 QSALTELAPGA
-1154 NIVFLNNDEYLQTMD
+1154 NIVFLNNDEYLQTME
-1169 EVKGKK
+1169 EVNGKK
-1175 NSAGNFTYKKNDDG
+1175 SSAGNFTFKKNEDG
-1189 TYSIEVQI
+1189 TYDVEIQV
-1197 NLDKAVSTTAA
+1197 NLDKAVSTTVA

-1218 TLGMDPKL
+1218 ALGSDPKL

-1234 KNVIASNIDNRVLAD
+1234 KNVISSKIDNRALAD
-1249 IDNLISNYSTVEQ
+1249 IDKLLANYSKAEQ
-1262 SEEFLV
+1262 GEEFLV
-1268 ELGSTMVLNQKKL
+1268 ELGSVMVLNQKKL
-1281 EISTIE
+1281 DITTIE
-1287 KIAKVISDFIARITG
+1287 KIAKVISDFVARITG
-1302 GKVQLFEDISTRV
+1302 GKVQLFEKISTRA

-1330 GQLAKPIKD
+1330 GQLAAPIREKIAAQSQKGTQATQESQTEEEVIVDAVENPLTTEDVEGREIEPGYEVFEQPIVIDSTKGRTNRKPFRSKASIKRDFEINDDDFVDVDEINGKTMVGFMGDVQVTGSVTTPTGLTLTGFGGPNYPAQANRNLEKDADGYFVGKAAVWASTFEDSTGKLMKRMKDAQGALIGAQQNTGILGNRLMLKYFGEELKTASEKINSEETIVNFINEKIKTQFKKD
-1339 KINAVQEQTA
+1339 KN
-1349 GQVPVQSETGVGQEM
+1349 TGVTSTFSEALGG
-1364 VEGEPKAKSQVA
+1364 VESFSSIDEFVDYLDPYFTSDQFVAKYPDSNNIVQKGDKKVTLLEAENTKKGERIVPYELRGGLFVKMFNIDSHKKFGVPSIVPGKGYTYDKTVLEYANDTMFGEAGYGDFVGFVEFDPDTLKLEKVNQSSDFFNPSYEWVITAEKVRFKYFNEFLDGRALFYENTSASEKANQTPFGLRPKAAAARAIMGSQ
-1376 TEEGKSQEEVT
+1376 
-1387 SPLTPEEQEIQ
+1387 
-1398 QEEVA
+1398 
-1403 NFVENADEFNPG
+1403 
-1415 IAVPVNPNQSF
+1415 
-1426 EKFESKAQLG
+1426 
-1436 KYDAV
+1436 
-1441 IDGVSFSNELPTKTL
+1441 PTT
-1456 KEIAKEYDGRLFII
+1456 
-1470 TSDGTGYGIDS
+1470 TIDS
-1481 EGNPIYGGFGFLT
+1481 E
-1494 HPKNQEDGV
+1494 K
-1503 GFASVDTSTVKS
+1503 VKE
-1515 TVTRIRKIYGNG
+1515 R
-1527 KVAVL
+1527 
-1532 VMIQPPYT
+1532 Q
-1540 TINNSYGSH
+1540 
-1549 YFIRSMK
+1549 
-1556 QLASDPKQLN
+1556 
-1566 EAKNS
+1566 
-1571 FKEWVQ
+1571 
-1577 SNKEAMRNLKKED
+1577 
-1590 SKKGKRNTLSSLFRL
+1590 
-1605 IDSIDANTDVNA
+1605 
-1617 FTKEFLKDTTFDSRK
+1617 
-1632 LIFQGLI
+1632 
-1639 PDKANLQMGK
+1639 
-1649 NTPAL
+1649 
-1654 KRLFIE
+1654 
-1660 NGFNTESFLAEYGDK
+1660 
-1675 TFLSDNLIAEDKG
+1675 
-1688 GFVVGGFE
+1688 
-1696 IDIKAEEKMLSE
+1696 
-1708 IEELQSK
+1708 
-1715 GFVHPLFNGKL
+1715 
-1726 PGTNHF
+1726 
-1732 ALDGLYGVNENFV
+1732 
-1745 KFNKPQRVFDYEK
+1745 
-1758 IASLYENENLIPTEK
+1758 
-1773 PKKKTDVEEGRKY
+1773 
-1786 ASDKRDEIVRENFK
+1786 
-1800 SEGDYEVEAVE
+1800 
-1811 KIKEKFPPNK
+1811 
-1821 QLNFEKEIL
+1821 
-1830 PDLGYT
+1830 
-1836 NLKSAKKIA
+1836 
-1845 FKKGIGES
+1845 
-1853 MGILVDRDADVAT
+1853 
-1866 DVARGTGFQPTKAG
+1866 
-1880 KEGLKKADFKK
+1880 K

-1902 SSDKWSPSLTQSQV
+1902 SSDKWSPSLTQEQV
-1916 DAKLSETGVRTKTEN
+1916 DAKLAETGVRTKTEN

-1936 ETQKGNETQRNNIS
+1936 ETKKGNETQRNNIS

-2021 TDFAAIENN
+2021 TDFAAIEND

-2078 MESLAAAKGGKSK
+2078 MESLAAAKSGKSK

-2117 LQAYVQDV
+2117 LQAYAQDV
-2125 LGSQYDVQISREP
+2125 LGPQYDVQISREP

-2148 VVITKKEKATEPF
+2148 VVITKKEKATGPF

-2181 QQFGTKKAAYKALVE
+2181 QQFGTKKAAYRALIE

-2209 LYDFDESAFKQ
+2209 LYDFDESAFKK

-2225 AVNAINAV
+2225 AVNAITAV
-2233 AQTYNNRQ
+2233 AQTYNDRQ
-2241 DEIKDMI
+2241 DEIKDAI

-2253 DMESIYGDLIDQG
+2253 DMESIYGQLIEDG
-2266 YSNLEIF
+2266 FSNLEIF
-2273 TAARDLDFL
+2273 TAARDLEFL
-2282 SPQDLVDIFG
+2282 SPQDLIDIFG
-2292 AEYRQTVKKAINA
+2292 AEYRETVQRAINA
-2305 STPYPTDFLD
+2305 STPYPSDFLD
-2315 ELEDD
+2315 ELEGD

-2325 VSQRAA
+2325 VSQKAA
-2331 DVADVVRET
+2331 DVADVVREA

-2349 AIDAL
+2349 AIDSL

-2380 RGVLEKTADWAD
+2380 RGILEKTADWTA

-2440 MIERQLS
+2440 MIERQLA

-2453 TQMQKQTLEA
+2453 TQLQKQTLES

-2468 KAAQDDNKAKLKAL
+2468 KAAQADNKEKLKAL

-2531 LLNVGTTVLS
+2531 LLNVGTTILS

-2551 STNWA
+2551 STNFA

-2601 FGVIDTSQGI
+2601 FGVMDTSQGI

-2635 AMVKKVLN
+2635 TMVKKVLN
-2643 KDFESMTPEEQ
+2643 RDFDSMTPEEQ

-2668 DVELRDGK
+2668 DIELRDGK

-2690 GPILAAS
+2690 GPMLAAS

-2749 QNGIF
+2749 QNGVF
-2754 DSMLNEADG
+2754 DSMLSEADG

-2777 RADAELYARFEKE
+2777 RADGELYARFEKE

-2796 LGDNIISGGISLLR
+2796 LGDNIISGGISLVR

-2818 TTYTENRKLVGGST
+2818 TMYTENRKAVGGSNL
-2832 MADELRREFLTLRGL
+2832 AQELRRELLTGRGL
-2847 KKNTLQLVDV
+2847 AKNTLQLVDV

-2875 AIAKTVPVISGPKYI
+2875 AIAKTLPVISGPKYI
-2890 MAEAFYQFK
+2890 FAEALYQFK
-2899 YNQFNQKYPGIPALT
+2899 YKQFNEKYPGIPALT

-2929 FAAKRQATYDAAQF
+2929 FSAKRQATYDAAQF

-2991 WEYLTSGMPSNFL
+2991 WEYIKAGMPSNFL
-3004 ARRKAFAKEGDVM
+3004 ARRKGFVKEGDVM

-3038 GERKQEADNVMS
+3038 GERKQEADNTMS

-3120 SFMSKGNGEIVQ
+3120 SFMSKGNAEMVQ

-3141 EDPNWPSVYGDVAV
+3141 EDPSWPSVYGDVV
-3155 RVVQKLNRNISFN
+3155 LRVVQKLNRNISFN

-3174 YYKAQIGPFG
+3174 YYEAQIGPFG
-3184 EDLSYKVTGA
+3184 EDLSYKVTLA

-3199 LAYIQAFIDPFA
+3199 GAYVQAFLDPFA
-3211 IRMFSAPAKENQ
+3211 VRMFSAPAKENQ

-3252 DFEWKTDGKTSSF
+3252 DFEWKPDGKSSSF

-3279 SKSAE
+3279 SNYAK

-3312 LRGEEFRKGMRKY
+3312 LRGEEFRKAMRKY
-3325 IGVFEEVR
+3325 IGKFETVR
-3333 AQVKTAVEDDDLER
+3333 AQVQTYVEQGDEEG

-3360 NTLAETQRDYLLN
+3360 STLAETQKDYLLN